1 MARPNIVLKGENN
14 VTSRSWFAV
23 FCNPAEHGYD
33 GTPEEVCHRLRDEWC
48 DGYPT
53 RSGAWAY
60 CISAEGMHHV
70 HMVLEDKKVMRFS
83 AVKKAYA
90 CGMHFE
96 ATRGNKQQVDDYINK
111 RGAFE
116 EKGEQVIYIV
126 TEGEIVGNQGKRSDL
141 SEIYG
146 YIEDG
151 LTPAEVLAT
160 NPNYYKYSTYIK
172 QMYFDKRCADTP
184 LVRSVKVYWHCGES
198 GSGKSYSRIA
208 LAEEVGEENI
218 FYLTAFGN
226 GAFDG
231 YNGQPYLWI
240 EDFKG
245 EMMFG
250 ELLRILDV
258 YKAEISCRYTNAKA
272 LWKEVHITSIF
283 HPRGVYR
290 KMVSESEQGQDKI
303 DQLLRR
309 IDREGCIRYHWKDD
323 NGYHYS
329 EWITAATL
337 EEMRQ
342 SAARGEEW
350 RLDRESRKVYMQNE

>member
-1 MARPNIVLKGENN
+1 MARPKKNAPGENDIA
-14 VTSRSWFAV
+14 SRSWFAV
-23 FCNPAEHGYD
+23 FCNPADHGYT

-48 DGYPT
+48 DGQPT

-60 CISAEGMHHV
+60 CISADGMHHV

-83 AVKKAYA
+83 AIKKAYA

-96 ATRGNKQQVDDYINK
+96 APRGNKQQVDDYINK

-116 EKGEQVIYIV
+116 DKGEQVVYVV

-141 SEIYG
+141 TEIYG

-151 LTPAEVLAT
+151 LTPHDVLAL
-160 NPNYYKYSTYIK
+160 NPNYYKYSAYIK
-172 QMYFDKRCADTP
+172 QMYFDKRCAETP
-184 LVRSVKVYWHCGES
+184 VVRSVKVIWHTGDS
-198 GSGKSYSRIA
+198 GSGKSYSRVK
-208 LAEEVGEENI
+208 LAEEVGEDNI
-218 FYLTAFGN
+218 FYLTAFGT

-250 ELLRILDV
+250 EFLRILDV

-272 LWKEVHITSIF
+272 LWKEVHITSIY
-283 HPRGVYR
+283 HPKGVYS
-290 KMVSESEQGQDKI
+290 KMVTEDQRGKDKI
-303 DQLLRR
+303 EQLLRR
-309 IDREGCIRYHWKDD
+309 IDREGYIRYHWHDE

-329 EWITAATL
+329 EWDTSATL
-337 EEMRQ
+337 EEMRL
-342 SAARGEEW
+342 AAVQGKEYRQTTAEEI
-350 RLDRESRKVYMQNE
+350 EHVFG